1 MSTARG
7 CGDRWVCE
15 IGAFTYTRKIARR
28 QTSESTLPFSAETIQ
43 IRSSSG
49 DLEICRGLSDVVLL
63 VDGQPSVIAWPAEGL
78 RTEQYFLRAY
88 DTSAITARFHDL
100 PLLSYG
106 IQPHVGLAEQV
117 RPLLEMMAD
126 GSYRVE
132 LLGRLGPDERRPA
145 ARGTLRWAEWA
156 GLHRVASG
164 DPLLVGSVPREL
176 LRLAEDR
183 GNDGIRGVVVLLTVP
198 DTDVSFLLLGH
209 EAMEE
214 SQRTGLAP
222 IGVLITY
229 ENPRALSPT
238 EHLRHLQDAWK
249 RCAEVVRAPEVV
261 APPAR
266 VPDRVG

>member
-1 MSTARG
+1 MCETGAVPYTPEI
-7 CGDRWVCE
+7 DRC
-15 IGAFTYTRKIARR
+15 
-28 QTSESTLPFSAETIQ
+28 QTPESTLPFSAETIQ

-63 VDGQPSVIAWPAEGL
+63 VDGQPSVIAWPAEGG
-78 RTEQYFLRAY
+78 RAEQYFLRAY

-100 PLLSYG
+100 PVLSYG

-126 GSYRVE
+126 GNYRVE
-132 LLGRLGPDERRPA
+132 LIGKLGPDERRPT
-145 ARGTLRWAEWA
+145 ARGTLRWSEWA
-156 GLHRVASG
+156 GLHRVASS

-176 LRLAEDR
+176 LRAVEDR
-183 GNDGIRGVVVLLTVP
+183 SNDGVRGVVVLLTVP

-222 IGVLITY
+222 IGLLITY
-229 ENPRALSPT
+229 ENPRALSPV
-238 EHLRHLQDAWK
+238 EHMRHLQDAWK
-249 RCAEVVRAPEVV
+249 RCAEVVRAPEI
-261 APPAR
+261 APALPR

>member
-1 MSTARG
+1 M
-7 CGDRWVCE
+7 
-15 IGAFTYTRKIARR
+15 
-28 QTSESTLPFSAETIQ
+28 SESTLPFSAETIQ

-49 DLEICRGLSDVVLL
+49 DLEICRGLSDIVLL
-63 VDGQPSVIAWPAEGL
+63 VDGQPSVIAWPADGT

-100 PLLSYG
+100 PVLSYG

-117 RPLLEMMAD
+117 RPLLEMMAN
-126 GSYRVE
+126 GNYRVE
-132 LLGRLGPDERRPA
+132 LLGRLGPDERRPT
-145 ARGTLRWAEWA
+145 ARGTLRWSEWA
-156 GLHRVASG
+156 GLHRVATS
-164 DPLLVGSVPREL
+164 DPLLVGSVPREM

-183 GNDGIRGVVVLLTVP
+183 GNDGVRGVVVLLTVP

-222 IGVLITY
+222 IGLLITY
-229 ENPRALSPT
+229 ENPRALSPS

-249 RCAEVVRAPEVV
+249 RCAEVVRAPDV
-261 APPAR
+261 ALPLVR
-266 VPDRVG
+266 VPVRVG